1 MCMCM
6 CMCMVHVHVHVHV
19 HVRVRVHVH
28 GACACACACAICM
41 CMCMH
46 VHVFART
53 SVVGLGRLFRGWR
66 QDSVCLP
73 WDGASSGRV
82 EAGLVRGACRSSC
95 EHRAHSP
102 RSHREGCTWRYQRV
116 NTSIHVTVK
125 AFSAL
130 FHVKECG
137 EILRRNSVFLLNV
150 KECGGIGY
158 FNIYTLFFKIPFI
171 PVYPLGISI

>member
-1 MCMCM
+1 
-6 CMCMVHVHVHVHV
+6 
-19 HVRVRVHVH
+19 
-28 GACACACACAICM
+28 M

-150 KECGGIGY
+150 KECRGIGY
-158 FNIYTLFFKIPFI
+158 FNKEDSNKEDSSGRTSHRSVTTYKTSARTRRCNAL
-171 PVYPLGISI
+171 